1 MIVYQTYQEMMNKFL
16 LMLNSHSDDNL
27 KFLSFRLDFNEF
39 YKSKEPRIRT
49 SLCFRQNVPSPTAP
63 AAAAAQ
69 LRHPNQPSPLQ
80 QQQQQQQPPPPAPH
94 HASMDKINAGQTEK
108 RQRGLS
114 SL

>member
-1 MIVYQTYQEMMNKFL
+1 MIVYQTYQDMMNKFL
-16 LMLNSHSDDNL
+16 LMLNSHSDVNL

-39 YKSKEPRIRT
+39 YKSKEPRLRT
-49 SLCFRQNVPSPTAP
+49 SLCFRQSTSSPTAP
-63 AAAAAQ
+63 AAAAAN
-69 LRHPNQPSPLQ
+69 LRHPSHSSQL
-80 QQQQQQQPPPPAPH
+80 QQQQQQQPPATH